1 MGINKFMDL
10 ITFSLRCML
19 SAPRDMISDGWAH
32 IYNKFITALSAWA
45 QLVGGVCV
53 LISAEGVHINYN
65 MSDIYCT

>member
-1 MGINKFMDL
+1 
-10 ITFSLRCML
+10 ML